1 MRKSSIFAILIAVC
15 TLAGCNT
22 GVIDSTVPPED
33 PSQKEEKVKP
43 AEWAT
48 VYGVVSCEGK
58 GIKGAVVSDGCKV
71 VLTDGNGVY
80 NIASEKRLKYV
91 FISIPSGYEVA
102 SDGVLPRMSVR
113 LTKDAK
119 ETERVDFE
127 LFEQDQS
134 SYSMLYFGDMHL
146 AARSFCRDIQQFRDF
161 TADVK
166 DYMAANKGRCYA
178 MTLGDMSW
186 DYFWTANGYDL
197 NSYLKEINGDLG
209 GLQIFHTMGNHDND
223 SSFSGDFD
231 GASTFHRII
240 GPSYYSFNIGGTH
253 YIVLDAIEYFNS
265 PAGERNFRSQVTREQ
280 IDWMVRDIACVDKK
294 APIVV
299 TMHTP
304 LYRRDGT
311 GALSNMWDLIKN
323 FDGFDRVQF
332 VTAHTHV
339 VYNVDMLHRSVH
351 VYENNSGAV
360 CGAWWMSGCN
370 YPGLHIGTDGAP
382 GGYRVME
389 FKGKEM
395 TTFFK
400 AAGRPAEHQ
409 FRVYDRNCI
418 CLDAQLWLPD
428 ASTADKAEFTRTAGE
443 YAKPSTANEILIN
456 VWDYDPSWKI
466 SVTENGRELSVTQV
480 KGARDPLYLLAYEA
494 YEYDNGWDIS
504 YPSSTFDHMFKATA
518 SSPSST
524 VEVKVTDRYGR
535 VFTERVA
542 RPRPFEPGTYLP

>member
-1 MRKSSIFAILIAVC
+1 MRRFGIHAFLIALC

-113 LTKDAK
+113 LTK
-119 ETERVDFE
+119 
-127 LFEQDQS
+127 
-134 SYSMLYFGDMHL
+134 
-146 AARSFCRDIQQFRDF
+146 
-161 TADVK
+161 
-166 DYMAANKGRCYA
+166 
-178 MTLGDMSW
+178 
-186 DYFWTANGYDL
+186 
-197 NSYLKEINGDLG
+197 
-209 GLQIFHTMGNHDND
+209 
-223 SSFSGDFD
+223 
-231 GASTFHRII
+231 
-240 GPSYYSFNIGGTH
+240 
-253 YIVLDAIEYFNS
+253 
-265 PAGERNFRSQVTREQ
+265 
-280 IDWMVRDIACVDKK
+280 
-294 APIVV
+294 
-299 TMHTP
+299 
-304 LYRRDGT
+304 
-311 GALSNMWDLIKN
+311 
-323 FDGFDRVQF
+323 
-332 VTAHTHV
+332 
-339 VYNVDMLHRSVH
+339 
-351 VYENNSGAV
+351 
-360 CGAWWMSGCN
+360 
-370 YPGLHIGTDGAP
+370 
-382 GGYRVME
+382 
-389 FKGKEM
+389 
-395 TTFFK
+395 
-400 AAGRPAEHQ
+400 
-409 FRVYDRNCI
+409 
-418 CLDAQLWLPD
+418 
-428 ASTADKAEFTRTAGE
+428 DKAEFTRTAGE